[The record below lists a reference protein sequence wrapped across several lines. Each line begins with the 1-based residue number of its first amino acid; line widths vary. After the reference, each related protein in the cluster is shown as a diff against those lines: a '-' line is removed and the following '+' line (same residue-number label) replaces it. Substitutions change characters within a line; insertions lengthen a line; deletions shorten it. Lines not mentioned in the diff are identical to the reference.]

1 MIFKSYRFYILVI
14 CCLLVVSYIGR
25 STTEPILRKIV
36 HKNLELSL
44 NEETKGDTLQPI
56 GKMDREQNLNYIKL
70 EEEKIV
76 FDEPIVREKANIK
89 DTEIDKD
96 TLKKIQY
103 TVKLGERSSDEEI
116 IMACPMG
123 YDEVSGITTFRGNPY
138 RNSAAYG
145 VADIKQEKLE
155 VLWSMSIGALDRWT
169 GVGWNGQPAIVQWS
183 KEQLSQMN
191 ISPDKAKNEGLTEV
205 IYGTLDGNVYFIDIM
220 DGKQSRNPIKLPASI
235 KGSVTVD
242 PRGIPLLYV
251 GQGINTVNGKRV
263 EIGYRVYS
271 LIDQQ
276 KLLFING
283 VDSFAYRGWGAFDS
297 TALID
302 KETDTMLVCGENGI
316 FYRVKLNT
324 DYDKDKNKISIY
336 PIIDKYKYKIQGNS
350 YQGIEN
356 SVAVYKNLAYFADNG
371 GWIQCIDINELKP
384 LWILDVTDDTDSTIV
399 IDEEGDEVYLYTSNE
414 VDKQGV
420 KGKSYIRKIDALSGK
435 IVWENYYICHSKL
448 EPNPNNGGALATPIV
463 GKHDMDDL
471 IIYNLARYGGFNKG
485 LVIALNKRD
494 GKEVWRIELNNY
506 SWSSPVDIY
515 TEEGKGYI
523 ILCDSGGSMYLIEG
537 TTGKILDKISL
548 GSNVEGSPAVFNDI
562 AVVGT
567 RGQKIFGIKIK

>member
-1 MIFKSYRFYILVI
+1 MIFKGYRFFILI
-14 CCLLVVSYIGR
+14 IFCLLVVSYI
-25 STTEPILRKIV
+25 SKDTTEPILKRTF
-36 HKNLELSL
+36 HKNLEISL
-44 NEETKGDTLQPI
+44 IEETEGTITKTI
-56 GKMDREQNLNYIKL
+56 GKRDKELNYNYIKG
-70 EEEKIV
+70 EEKITIYS
-76 FDEPIVREKANIK
+76 ENIIKEKASIK

-96 TLKKIQY
+96 LMKKIQY
-103 TVKLGERSSDEEI
+103 TIKLDEKSFDEEI
-116 IMACPMG
+116 IMHNPEN
-123 YDEVSGITTFRGNPY
+123 YNEVKGVTTFRGNPY

-145 VADIKQEKLE
+145 VADIKEGNLE
-155 VLWSMSIGALDRWT
+155 VLWSMAIGSLDRWT

-183 KEQLSQMN
+183 KDQLSQMN
-191 ISPDKAKNEGLTEV
+191 ILSEKAKTNELTEV
-205 IYGTLDGNVYFIDIM
+205 IYGTLDGNVYFIDIE
-220 DGKQSRNPIKLPASI
+220 DGKQTRNPIKLPASI

-271 LIDQQ
+271 LIDQK

-302 KETDTMLVCGENGI
+302 KDTDTMLVCGENGI
-316 FYRVKLNT
+316 LYRVRLNT
-324 DYDKDKNKISIY
+324 AYDKDNNEISID
-336 PIIDKYKYKIQGNS
+336 PNIDKYKYKIEGNS

-356 SVAVYKNLAYFADNG
+356 SIAVYKNLAFFADNG
-371 GWIQCIDINELKP
+371 GWLQCVDINKLEP
-384 LWILDVTDDTDSTIV
+384 LWIIDVTDDTDSTIV

-435 IVWENYYICHSKL
+435 IVWENHYICHSKL

-463 GKHDMDDL
+463 GKNDMDNL
-471 IIYNLARYGGFNKG
+471 VIYNLARYGGFNKG
-485 LVIALNKRD
+485 LVIALDKEK
-494 GKEVWRIELNNY
+494 GEEVWRIELNNY

-515 TEEGKGYI
+515 TESGKGYV

-537 TTGKILDKISL
+537 ITGKILDKINL
-548 GSNVEGSPAVFNDI
+548 GSNVEGSPAIFDDI